1 MHPNKVLKANFWK
14 SLIAVVVGNL
24 VYFFGLYSLLPEPAR
39 HRPFKLDLGLVVDLW
54 FCLICYGLIELY
66 LRIRHRPSRSS

>member
-14 SLIAVVVGNL
+14 SLIAVVAGNL
-24 VYFFGLYSLLPEPAR
+24 LYFFILYSVLPEAAR

-54 FCLICYGLIELY
+54 FCLVAYGLIELF
-66 LRIRHRPSRSS
+66 LRIRRRPARDS

>member
-1 MHPNKVLKANFWK
+1 MKVLKANFWK
-14 SLIAVVVGNL
+14 SLIAVVLGNL
-24 VYFFGLYSLLPEPAR
+24 FYFFGVYSLLPDAAK

-66 LRIRHRPSRSS
+66 LRLRHRPSRSS